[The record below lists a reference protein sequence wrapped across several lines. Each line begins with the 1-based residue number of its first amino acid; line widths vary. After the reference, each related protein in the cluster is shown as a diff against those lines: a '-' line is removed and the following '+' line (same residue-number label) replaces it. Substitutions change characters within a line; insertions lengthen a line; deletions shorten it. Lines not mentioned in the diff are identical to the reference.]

1 MADKIKNFPLSGIK
15 DEQELLKKVQEFLRA
30 KNLQDVLV
38 NPKVPRKEWVQANAK
53 DGKVT
58 VVLEG
63 KIEPGS
69 KKGPLRLVA
78 KAGNGTSSV
87 MAVADIST
95 VAKWKLAD
103 SKQMD
108 GILKNMFG

>member
-1 MADKIKNFPLSGIK
+1 MADKIKNFPLNGIK
-15 DEQELLKKVQEFLRA
+15 DGDALLKKVQEFLKAR
-30 KNLQDVLV
+30 NLQDVLM
-38 NPKVPRKEWVQANAK
+38 NPKVPRKEWVAANAK

-78 KAGNGTSSV
+78 KASNGASSV

-95 VAKWKLAD
+95 VKKWQSAD
-103 SKQMD
+103 AKQMD